1 MNEVD
6 KLSDKQIIGCI
17 RLDKGPVNAEQIIH
31 LENIGADGVLLID
44 DSMPIDE
51 EHLIK
56 LIKAVSE
63 KSDLPMLVKRHY
75 QRLEDV
81 KKVLYAGD
89 TRAVMDVVSAADFH
103 LMLEASERFGK
114 DKIFAWIPESQPVTD
129 ALASVIHQ
137 NGAGACVVENRET
150 EIFATYHLPV
160 LPVQNQTAT
169 AEIAKILLADGVCG
183 IISEKFYT
191 DDMDMMG
198 LKYDLG
204 NLGIATNR
212 FESKLPFSEFKL
224 NSDGLIPV
232 VTQEYK
238 TGKVL
243 MVAYMNE
250 EAFNETIRSGRM
262 TYWSRSRQEL
272 WKKGDTSGHYQ
283 YVKSLDID
291 CDKDTIL
298 AKVVQIG
305 AACHTGNESCFFTNL
320 VSKAYDSTNPM
331 TIFDEV
337 METIIHRKENP
348 KEGSYTNY
356 LFDKGIDKILKKVG
370 EEATEIVI
378 AAKNP
383 DTDELKYEICDF
395 LYHMMVLMAERGVT
409 WKEITKELAG
419 RH

>member
-1 MNEVD
+1 M
-6 KLSDKQIIGCI
+6 SDKQIIGCI
-17 RLDKGPVNAEQIIH
+17 RLDKGTVNAEQIIH

-51 EHLIK
+51 EQLIK

-150 EIFATYHLPV
+150 EIFATYHLPI
-160 LPVQNQTAT
+160 LPVQNQTST

-370 EEATEIVI
+370 EEATEIII

>member
-1 MNEVD
+1 MSNKEI
-6 KLSDKQIIGCI
+6 LGYI
-17 RLDKGPVNAEQIIH
+17 RLEDKDIDANDIIQ
-31 LENIGADGVLLID
+31 LENIGADGVFLAD
-44 DSMPIDE
+44 DSMPLDE
-51 EHLIK
+51 ERLIK
-56 LIKAVSE
+56 LIKAVNE
-63 KSDLPMLVKRHY
+63 KSDMPLIVKRHY

-89 TRAVMDVVSAADFH
+89 TRVAMDVMSAADFR
-103 LMLEASERFGK
+103 LMSEVSDRFGK
-114 DKIFAWIPESQPVTD
+114 EKIFAWIPSTQFLTN
-129 ALASVIHQ
+129 ALASAVVE
-137 NGAGACVVENRET
+137 NGAGACVIENQGIEPFNAYSLPLFPVYSHIQPET
-150 EIFATYHLPV
+150 A
-160 LPVQNQTAT
+160 AS
-169 AEIAKILLADGVCG
+169 LLARENVCG
-183 IISEKFYT
+183 IISSEFVSGQA
-191 DDMDMMG
+191 DPMA
-198 LKYDLG
+198 LKYDLRHQ
-204 NLGIATNR
+204 GIQTNC
-212 FESKLPFSEFKL
+212 FESSLPFSEFKL

-232 VTQEYK
+232 ITQEYK

-243 MVAYMNE
+243 MLAYMNE

-291 CDKDTIL
+291 CDKDTLL

-305 AACHTGNESCFFTNL
+305 AACHTGNESCFYTNL
-320 VSKAYDSTNPM
+320 VSKNYDTTNPM
-331 TIFDEV
+331 TIFDQV
-337 METIIHRKENP
+337 METILHRRENP

-383 DTDELKYEICDF
+383 DSDELKYEICDF
-395 LYHMMVLMAERGVT
+395 LYHMMVLMAERDVS
-409 WKEITKELAG
+409 WKEITKELAS

>member
-1 MNEVD
+1 M
-6 KLSDKQIIGCI
+6 S
-17 RLDKGPVNAEQIIH
+17 
-31 LENIGADGVLLID
+31 
-44 DSMPIDE
+44 
-51 EHLIK
+51 
-56 LIKAVSE
+56 
-63 KSDLPMLVKRHY
+63 
-75 QRLEDV
+75 
-81 KKVLYAGD
+81 
-89 TRAVMDVVSAADFH
+89 VVSAADFH
-103 LMLEASERFGK
+103 LMVEAGERFGK
-114 DKIFAWIPESQPVTD
+114 DKILAWIPESQPVTD
-129 ALASVIHQ
+129 DLASVVQ
-137 NGAGACVVENRET
+137 KNGAGACVVENKDGGLFE
-150 EIFATYHLPV
+150 TYHLPV
-160 LPVQNQTAT
+160 FPIRNMTDVGEI
-169 AEIAKILLADGVCG
+169 AEILKNDGVGG

-191 DDMDMMG
+191 EDMDLMS
-198 LKYDLG
+198 LKYALG
-204 NLGIATNR
+204 DI
-212 FESKLPFSEFKL
+212 
-224 NSDGLIPV
+224 IPV

-262 TYWSRSRQEL
+262 TYWSRSRREL
-272 WKKGDTSGHYQ
+272 WKKGDTSGHCQ

-291 CDKDTIL
+291 CDRDTIL

-320 VSKAYDSTNPM
+320 VSKSYDTTNPM

-383 DTDELKYEICDF
+383 DSDELKYEICDF

>member
-1 MNEVD
+1 M
-6 KLSDKQIIGCI
+6 SDKQIIGCI

-129 ALASVIHQ
+129 ALASVIYQ

-370 EEATEIVI
+370 EEATEIII

>member
-1 MNEVD
+1 M
-6 KLSDKQIIGCI
+6 SDKQIIGCI

-160 LPVQNQTAT
+160 LPVQNQTAM

>member
-1 MNEVD
+1 MNEVN

-17 RLDKGPVNAEQIIH
+17 RIDKEPITAEHIIH
-31 LENIGADGVLLID
+31 MENTGADGVLLLD
-44 DSMPIDE
+44 NSMPADE
-51 EHLIK
+51 ERLIK
-56 LIKAVSE
+56 LIKAVGE
-63 KSDLPMLVKRHY
+63 RSDLPLLIKRHY

-81 KKVLYAGD
+81 KKIIYAGD

-103 LMLEASERFGK
+103 LMVEASERFGRE
-114 DKIFAWIPESQPVTD
+114 KIFAWIPESQPVTD
-129 ALASVIHQ
+129 ALASAVWQ
-137 NGAGACVVENRET
+137 NGAGVCVVENKDAEL
-150 EIFATYHLPV
+150 FKTYHLPV
-160 LPVQNQTAT
+160 LSVRNMDDVK
-169 AEIAKILLADGVCG
+169 EIAGVLSADNVCG
-183 IISEKFYT
+183 IASERFCMNN
-191 DDMDMMG
+191 MDLMS
-198 LKYDLG
+198 LKYELG
-204 NLGIATNR
+204 DMGIDTNR
-212 FESKLPFSEFKL
+212 FDSKIPFSEFKL

-291 CDKDTIL
+291 CDNDTIL

-320 VSKAYDSTNPM
+320 LSKSYDTTNPM

-337 METIIHRKENP
+337 MATIIHRKENP

-383 DTDELKYEICDF
+383 DSDELKYEICDF
-395 LYHMMVLMAERGVT
+395 LYHKMVLMAERGVT

>member
-1 MNEVD
+1 M
-6 KLSDKQIIGCI
+6 SDKRIIGCI
-17 RLDKGPVNAEQIIH
+17 RMDKEPVAADQIIQM
-31 LENIGADGVLLID
+31 ENTGADSVLLID
-44 DSMPIDE
+44 DSMPVDE
-51 EHLIK
+51 ERLIK
-56 LIKAVSE
+56 LIKAVGE
-63 KSDLPMLVKRHY
+63 KSDMPLLIKRHY

-81 KKVLYAGD
+81 KKILYAGD
-89 TRAVMDVVSAADFH
+89 TQAVMDVVSAADFH
-103 LMLEASERFGK
+103 LMVEASERFGK
-114 DKIFAWIPESQPVTD
+114 DKILAWIPESQPVTD
-129 ALASVIHQ
+129 ALASAVQQ
-137 NGAGACVVENRET
+137 NGASACVVENRDT
-150 EIFATYHLPV
+150 ELFGTYHLPV
-160 LPVQNQTAT
+160 LPVRNMTDAK
-169 AEIAKILLADGVCG
+169 EIAAVLEPDGVWG

-191 DDMDMMG
+191 DQMDLMS
-198 LKYDLG
+198 LKYELG
-204 NLGIATNR
+204 SMGIATNR
-212 FESKLPFSEFKL
+212 FESQIPFSEFKL

-320 VSKAYDSTNPM
+320 VSKSYDTTNPM

-337 METIIHRKENP
+337 MATILHRKENP

-383 DTDELKYEICDF
+383 DSDELKYEICDF
-395 LYHMMVLMAERGVT
+395 LYHMMVLMAERGET

>member
-1 MNEVD
+1 MNEVN

-17 RLDKGPVNAEQIIH
+17 RIDKEPITAEHIIH
-31 LENIGADGVLLID
+31 MENTGADGVLLLD
-44 DSMPIDE
+44 NSMPADE
-51 EHLIK
+51 ERLIK
-56 LIKAVSE
+56 LIKAVGE
-63 KSDLPMLVKRHY
+63 RSDLPLLIKRHY

-81 KKVLYAGD
+81 KKIIYAGD

-103 LMLEASERFGK
+103 LMVEASERFGRE
-114 DKIFAWIPESQPVTD
+114 KIFAWIPESQPVTD
-129 ALASVIHQ
+129 ALASAVWQ
-137 NGAGACVVENRET
+137 NGAGVCVVENKDAEL
-150 EIFATYHLPV
+150 FKTYHLPV
-160 LPVQNQTAT
+160 LSVRNMDDVK
-169 AEIAKILLADGVCG
+169 EIAGVLSADNVCG
-183 IISEKFYT
+183 IASERFCMNN
-191 DDMDMMG
+191 MDLMS
-198 LKYDLG
+198 LKYELG
-204 NLGIATNR
+204 DMGIDTNR
-212 FESKLPFSEFKL
+212 FESKIPFSEFKL

-291 CDKDTIL
+291 CDNDTIL

-320 VSKAYDSTNPM
+320 VSKSYDTTNPM

-337 METIIHRKENP
+337 MATIIHRKENP

-383 DTDELKYEICDF
+383 DSDELKYEICDF

>member
-1 MNEVD
+1 M
-6 KLSDKQIIGCI
+6 
-17 RLDKGPVNAEQIIH
+17 
-31 LENIGADGVLLID
+31 
-44 DSMPIDE
+44 
-51 EHLIK
+51 
-56 LIKAVSE
+56 
-63 KSDLPMLVKRHY
+63 
-75 QRLEDV
+75 
-81 KKVLYAGD
+81 
-89 TRAVMDVVSAADFH
+89 AA
-103 LMLEASERFGK
+103 R
-114 DKIFAWIPESQPVTD
+114 P
-129 ALASVIHQ
+129 
-137 NGAGACVVENRET
+137 
-150 EIFATYHLPV
+150 
-160 LPVQNQTAT
+160 
-169 AEIAKILLADGVCG
+169 G

-191 DDMDMMG
+191 ENTDLMS
-198 LKYDLG
+198 LKYALG
-204 NLGIATNR
+204 DMGIATNR
-212 FESKLPFSEFKL
+212 FQSRIPFSEFKL

-272 WKKGDTSGHYQ
+272 WKKGDTSGHCQ

-291 CDKDTIL
+291 CDRDTIL

-320 VSKAYDSTNPM
+320 VSKSYDTTNPM

-337 METIIHRKENP
+337 MQTIIHRKENP

-383 DTDELKYEICDF
+383 DSDELKYEICDF

>member
-1 MNEVD
+1 M
-6 KLSDKQIIGCI
+6 SDKRIIGCI
-17 RLDKGPVNAEQIIH
+17 RMDKEPVAADQIIQM
-31 LENIGADGVLLID
+31 ENTGADSVLLID
-44 DSMPIDE
+44 DSMPVDE
-51 EHLIK
+51 ERLIK
-56 LIKAVSE
+56 LIKAVGE
-63 KSDLPMLVKRHY
+63 KSDMPLLIKRHY

-81 KKVLYAGD
+81 KKILYAGD
-89 TRAVMDVVSAADFH
+89 TQAVMDVVSAADFH
-103 LMLEASERFGK
+103 LMVEASERFGK
-114 DKIFAWIPESQPVTD
+114 DKILAWIPESQPVTD
-129 ALASVIHQ
+129 ALASAVQQ
-137 NGAGACVVENRET
+137 NGASACVVENRDT
-150 EIFATYHLPV
+150 ELFGTYHLPV
-160 LPVQNQTAT
+160 LPVRNMTDAK
-169 AEIAKILLADGVCG
+169 EIAAVLEPDGVWG
-183 IISEKFYT
+183 IVSEKFYT
-191 DDMDMMG
+191 DQMDLMS
-198 LKYDLG
+198 LKYELG
-204 NLGIATNR
+204 SMGIATNR
-212 FESKLPFSEFKL
+212 FESQIPFSEFKL

-320 VSKAYDSTNPM
+320 VSKSYDTTNPM

-337 METIIHRKENP
+337 MATILHRKENP

-383 DTDELKYEICDF
+383 DSDELKYEICDF

>member
-1 MNEVD
+1 MNEVKD
-6 KLSDKQIIGCI
+6 LDDKQIIGYI
-17 RLDKGPVNAEQIIH
+17 EINNTEVNAETI
-31 LENIGADGVLLID
+31 LSMENTGADSVFL
-44 DSMPIDE
+44 MDE
-51 EHLIK
+51 QNQMNEDQLIK
-56 LIKAVSE
+56 LIKATNA
-63 KSDLPMLVKRHY
+63 KSDLPLLVKRNY
-75 QRLEDV
+75 KRLEDV
-81 KKVLYAGD
+81 KKIIYAGN
-89 TRAVMDVVSAADFH
+89 TRVVMDVVLDADYL
-103 LMLEASERFGK
+103 LMQEASERFGK
-114 DKIFAWIPESQPVTD
+114 ENILAWIP
-129 ALASVIHQ
+129 ALQIITEQLAEDIAEH
-137 NGAGACVVENRET
+137 GAGGCITET
-150 EIFATYHLPV
+150 DHFDILIEHQLPV
-160 LPVQNQTAT
+160 FPIRYTDDAS
-169 AEIAKILLADGVCG
+169 EIAELLKIHGVNG
-183 IISEKFYT
+183 IISQKFYT
-191 DDMDMMG
+191 EHIDVMT
-198 LKYDLG
+198 LKY
-204 NLGIATNR
+204 NLKNQNIPTNC
-212 FESKLPFSEFKL
+212 FESKIPFSEFRL

-250 EAFNETIRSGRM
+250 EAFNETVRSGRM

-298 AKVVQIG
+298 AKVAQIG

-320 VSKAYDSTNPM
+320 ISKSYDDVNPM
-331 TIFDEV
+331 TIFDQV
-337 METIIHRKENP
+337 MDTIIERKENP

-383 DTDELKYEICDF
+383 DSDELKYEICDF
-395 LYHMMVLMAERGVT
+395 LYHMMVLMAERDVT
-409 WKEITKELAG
+409 WKEITKELAS

>member
-1 MNEVD
+1 M
-6 KLSDKQIIGCI
+6 SDKQIIGCI

-63 KSDLPMLVKRHY
+63 KSDLPMLVKRRY

-305 AACHTGNESCFFTNL
+305 AACHTGNESCFSTNL

-370 EEATEIVI
+370 EEATEIII

>member
-1 MNEVD
+1 MV
-6 KLSDKQIIGCI
+6 
-17 RLDKGPVNAEQIIH
+17 
-31 LENIGADGVLLID
+31 
-44 DSMPIDE
+44 
-51 EHLIK
+51 
-56 LIKAVSE
+56 
-63 KSDLPMLVKRHY
+63 
-75 QRLEDV
+75 
-81 KKVLYAGD
+81 
-89 TRAVMDVVSAADFH
+89 
-103 LMLEASERFGK
+103 EASERFGK
-114 DKIFAWIPESQPVTD
+114 DKILAWIPESQPVTD
-129 ALASVIHQ
+129 ALASAVQQ
-137 NGAGACVVENRET
+137 NGASACVVENRDT
-150 EIFATYHLPV
+150 ELFGTYHLPV
-160 LPVQNQTAT
+160 LPVRNMTDAK
-169 AEIAKILLADGVCG
+169 EIAAVLEPDGVWG

-191 DDMDMMG
+191 DQMDLMS
-198 LKYDLG
+198 LKYELG
-204 NLGIATNR
+204 SMGIATNR
-212 FESKLPFSEFKL
+212 FESQIPFSEFKL

-320 VSKAYDSTNPM
+320 VSKSYDTTNPM

-337 METIIHRKENP
+337 MATILHRKENP

-356 LFDKGIDKILKKVG
+356 LFEKGIDKILKKIG
-370 EEATEIVI
+370 EESAEVI
-378 AAKNP
+378 IASKNP
-383 DTDELKYEICDF
+383 GTDELRYEAAD
-395 LYHMMVLMAERGVT
+395 LMYHLLVLMNEKGLSLT
-409 WKEITKELAG
+409 ELFGELQG
-419 RH
+419 RR

>member
-169 AEIAKILLADGVCG
+169 AEIAKMLLADGVCG

>member
-1 MNEVD
+1 M
-6 KLSDKQIIGCI
+6 SDKQIIGCI
-17 RLDKGPVNAEQIIH
+17 RLDKGTVNAEQIIH

-370 EEATEIVI
+370 EEATEIII

>member
-1 MNEVD
+1 M
-6 KLSDKQIIGCI
+6 SDKQIIGCI

-103 LMLEASERFGK
+103 LLLEASERFGK

>member
-1 MNEVD
+1 MN
-6 KLSDKQIIGCI
+6 KLSDKRIIGCI
-17 RLDKGPVNAEQIIH
+17 RMDKEPVAADQIIQM
-31 LENIGADGVLLID
+31 ENTGADSVLLID
-44 DSMPIDE
+44 DSMPVDE
-51 EHLIK
+51 ERLIK
-56 LIKAVSE
+56 LIKAVGE
-63 KSDLPMLVKRHY
+63 KSDMPLLIKRHY

-81 KKVLYAGD
+81 KKILYAGD
-89 TRAVMDVVSAADFH
+89 TQAVMDVVSAADFH
-103 LMLEASERFGK
+103 LMVEASERFGK
-114 DKIFAWIPESQPVTD
+114 DKILAWIPESQPVTD
-129 ALASVIHQ
+129 ALASAVQQ
-137 NGAGACVVENRET
+137 NGASACVVENRDT
-150 EIFATYHLPV
+150 ELFGTYHLPV
-160 LPVQNQTAT
+160 LPVRNMTDAK
-169 AEIAKILLADGVCG
+169 EIAAVLEPDGVWG

-191 DDMDMMG
+191 DQMDLMS
-198 LKYDLG
+198 LKYELG
-204 NLGIATNR
+204 SMGIATNR
-212 FESKLPFSEFKL
+212 FESQIPFSEFKL

-320 VSKAYDSTNPM
+320 VSKSYDTTNPM

-337 METIIHRKENP
+337 MATILHRKENP

-383 DTDELKYEICDF
+383 DSDELKYEICDF

>member
-1 MNEVD
+1 M
-6 KLSDKQIIGCI
+6 SDKRIIGCI
-17 RLDKGPVNAEQIIH
+17 RMDKEPVAADQIIQM
-31 LENIGADGVLLID
+31 ENTGADSVLLID
-44 DSMPIDE
+44 DSMPVDE
-51 EHLIK
+51 ERLIK
-56 LIKAVSE
+56 LIKAVGE
-63 KSDLPMLVKRHY
+63 KSDMPLLIKRHY

-81 KKVLYAGD
+81 KKILYAGD
-89 TRAVMDVVSAADFH
+89 TQAVMDVVSAADFH
-103 LMLEASERFGK
+103 LMVEASERFGK
-114 DKIFAWIPESQPVTD
+114 DKILAWIPESQPVTD
-129 ALASVIHQ
+129 ALASAVQQ
-137 NGAGACVVENRET
+137 NGASACVVENRDT
-150 EIFATYHLPV
+150 ELFGTYHLPV
-160 LPVQNQTAT
+160 LPVRNMTDAK
-169 AEIAKILLADGVCG
+169 EIAAVLEPDGVWG

-191 DDMDMMG
+191 DQMDLMS
-198 LKYDLG
+198 LKYELG
-204 NLGIATNR
+204 SMGIATNR
-212 FESKLPFSEFKL
+212 FESQIPFSEFKL

-320 VSKAYDSTNPM
+320 VSKSYDTTNPM

-337 METIIHRKENP
+337 MATILHRKENP

-383 DTDELKYEICDF
+383 DSDELKYEICDF